1 MPIIDDANYIMDLS
15 WVKFRFVPD
24 RSHGCDALAAIAT
37 WSQWSRNQ
45 KEVPQA
51 VVSHDAALTV
61 HELSDIMPARVH
73 LAEREQQAF
82 SGPGKIW
89 MVRHLRGPRARPGH
103 TRRGMRLDKN

>member
-45 KEVPQA
+45 KGVPQA
-51 VVSHDAALTV
+51 VVSHDTALTV
-61 HELSDIMPARVH
+61 HELSDVMPAGAAGFLGTRQN
-73 LAEREQQAF
+73 LD
-82 SGPGKIW
+82 GPTSAWTKSAPW
-89 MVRHLRGPRARPGH
+89 TH
-103 TRRGMRLDKN
+103 TTRYEA